1 MTGVAGPVK
10 GVAGGGASP
19 DGLSSCHIGGV
30 NLPAEAPVPVQN
42 IFVIFFTFLLSKLVL
57 FLDTLCPHIYYT
69 YWQLGVDVSW
79 CEDEVQQLQRGES
92 DTDLVHC

>member
-30 NLPAEAPVPVQN
+30 NLPAEAPVPVLV
-42 IFVIFFTFLLSKLVL
+42 FFYFFT
-57 FLDTLCPHIYYT
+57 
-69 YWQLGVDVSW
+69 
-79 CEDEVQQLQRGES
+79 
-92 DTDLVHC
+92 

>member
-30 NLPAEAPVPVQN
+30 NLPAVAPVPVQN
-42 IFVIFFTFLLSKLVL
+42 IFVLFYFFT
-57 FLDTLCPHIYYT
+57 
-69 YWQLGVDVSW
+69 
-79 CEDEVQQLQRGES
+79 
-92 DTDLVHC
+92 